1 MVTDLLEDDGLLD
14 IGGKRAASHTD
25 PAAAVK
31 EIRGQR
37 REMPRQNAALR
48 DWSAPPAPEGDGACH
63 LCGRPPRLR
72 CQACGRGACSADSW
86 VMLALCRT
94 CATEERMKTRQRDGD
109 VSENWL
115 G

>member
-1 MVTDLLEDDGLLD
+1 MNLLDDDGLLNLS
-14 IGGKRAASHTD
+14 RRSRTD
-25 PAAAVK
+25 PEVAVR

-37 REMPRQNAALR
+37 RETPAQNAALR
-48 DWSAPPAPEGDGACH
+48 DWSAPEKPQGQDCH

-86 VMLALCRT
+86 VMLGLCRS
-94 CATEERMKTRQRDGD
+94 CATEERMKAWHEERD